1 MNATSTPSDPEG
13 LDAGLQ
19 GAIAEHLAPREPLA
33 AASRAALKAR
43 IDAAIGFAGEHRFL
57 PAEGG
62 DWRVLAEGVFLKVLE
77 RDPETR
83 VASYLV
89 RYGPGTAFPVHPQR
103 SSEECMLVAGDLQIG
118 DTVMR
123 PGDLQIAVPGIQH
136 GPLVSRH
143 GALVFVRGVLNSV
156 PERRQA
162 HVEAL
167 PR

>member
-1 MNATSTPSDPEG
+1 
-13 LDAGLQ
+13 
-19 GAIAEHLAPREPLA
+19 
-33 AASRAALKAR
+33 
-43 IDAAIGFAGEHRFL
+43 
-57 PAEGG
+57 
-62 DWRVLAEGVFLKVLE
+62 VLE

-83 VASYLV
+83 VATYLV
-89 RYGPGTAFPVHPQR
+89 RYGPGTSFPVHPQR

-136 GPLVSRH
+136 GPLVSRR

-162 HVEAL
+162 QVEVL